1 MIHKFIEFM
10 DLGLYFFLACHTIA
24 GIVCLYLSYGK
35 MNVMESG
42 NQQITPAQVAPN
54 QNSTSPEIKRQQRL
68 LVGIIIGAVVLLIL
82 VIGSLAFLLNPNTDT
97 EKIRDVF
104 IIFMSLEMMF
114 LGFILVILIIQMAR
128 LINLLQNEVKPI
140 LDSTNETVNT
150 LRGTTM
156 FLSENLVE
164 PVIKA
169 NQYTA
174 GIRQG
179 LIILGLLRRKSK

>member
-1 MIHKFIEFM
+1 
-10 DLGLYFFLACHTIA
+10 
-24 GIVCLYLSYGK
+24 
-35 MNVMESG
+35 METG
-42 NQQITPAQVAPN
+42 NQPVSNAQLPQGTTA
-54 QNSTSPEIKRQQRL
+54 SAEELKRQRK
-68 LVGIIIGAVVLLIL
+68 IIIIIIAATLLIL
-82 VIGSLAFLLNPNTDT
+82 LVSIATFVYLVSPGTNTAQ
-97 EKIRDVF
+97 IRDVF

-114 LGFILVILIIQMAR
+114 LGLIMVVLIIQLAR
-128 LINLLQNEVKPI
+128 LINMLQTEIRPI